1 MAKNRFISFIILI
14 VAVAFTIYVVVDNLP
29 VEEAE
34 VTSGEGEGKVVNES
48 EEGLGDAPFIAK
60 DEVGLMSG
68 MYAPDFTL
76 PLWAIDKEMSLT
88 DFRGEIVV
96 LNLWASWC
104 PPCRDEM
111 PDLIK
116 LHEDYKDQG
125 VKVLGINMATLERS
139 EDATEKFMDEYQVT
153 FPNFIDQPIDTFNQ
167 RGIVES
173 LYQVRAIPATYIL
186 DQDGRIYIP
195 IRGKVNYE
203 MLENEVKKLLQLIER

>member
-14 VAVAFTIYVVVDNLP
+14 VAVAFSIYVVVDNLP
-29 VEEAE
+29 DEEAE
-34 VTSGEGEGKVVNES
+34 VTSGEGDRKVVNES
-48 EEGLGDAPFIAK
+48 EEELDGAPIIAK
-60 DEVGLMSG
+60 DEEGLLRG
-68 MYAPDFTL
+68 MFAPNFTL
-76 PLWAIDKEMSLT
+76 PIWGSDKEMSLS

-116 LHEDYKDQG
+116 LDEEFKDQG
-125 VKVLGINMATLERS
+125 VNVVGINMATLERS
-139 EDATEKFMDEYQVT
+139 EGATEEFMEEYQVT
-153 FPNFIDQPIDTFNQ
+153 FPNFVDQAIDTFNQ

-186 DQDGRIYIP
+186 DQDGRIFIP

-203 MLENEVKKLLQLIER
+203 MLENEVKKLLQ